1 MTPIKNRYQ
10 VEKHT
15 ILIFGAGKIGRS
27 FIGQLFG
34 TGGYRVVF
42 ADIDQAIVDLLNQK
56 GSYRVIFKGETDREI
71 VVSNVK
77 AISVRDEERVAEAVS
92 TAGIIAVSVGKNAL
106 EKVIPLIAR
115 GLVQRKNRFS
125 GAPLDIIIAENM
137 ISGGKFMEERLLR
150 HLPFDFPLSDLVGL
164 VETSIGKMVPI
175 MNQTELEKDPLMVY
189 AEPYNTLI
197 LDGNGFKTPIPQIE
211 GLSPKKNIKAWVDRK
226 AFIHNLGHATAA
238 YYGHFLHPE
247 AGYMYEILNDDRVLK
262 FTKDVMMQSSDIL
275 CMAYPDDFTPADLEN
290 HIDDLLQR
298 FRNRALKDTVFRV
311 GHDLVRKLSFDD
323 RFMGAVRLAEK
334 FNMPYEKI
342 LKAMSYGFVF
352 KAKDDDGNFYGS
364 DLELLNALTGNF
376 QATFINYLNFDPATD
391 NGIIR
396 VLKKMYDSFY

>member
-1 MTPIKNRYQ
+1 MIPIKNKYQ
-10 VEKHT
+10 VEKYT

-42 ADIDQAIVDLLNQK
+42 ADIDLSIVDLINNQ
-56 GSYRVIFKGETDREI
+56 GCYRVIFKGETDREI

-77 AISVRDEERVAEAVS
+77 AISVRDEESVTEAVS
-92 TAGIIAVSVGKNAL
+92 TAGIMAVSVGKNAI

-115 GLVQRKNRFS
+115 GLVLRKNRFS

-137 ISGGKFMEERLLR
+137 ISGGNFMEERLLR
-150 HLPFDFPLSDLVGL
+150 HLPPDFPFNDLVGL

-175 MNQTELEKDPLMVY
+175 MNQSELEKDPLMVY

-197 LDGNGFKTPIPQIE
+197 LDSKGFKTPIPQIE

-238 YYGHFLHPE
+238 YYGYFLHPE
-247 AGYMYEILNDDRVLK
+247 AIYMYEILDDDRVLN
-262 FTKDVMMQSSDIL
+262 FTRDVMIQSADIL
-275 CMAYPDDFTPADLEN
+275 NMAYPDDFTPADLEN
-290 HIDDLLQR
+290 HIDDLLHR

-311 GHDLVRKLSFDD
+311 GHDLSRKLSSDD
-323 RFMGAVRLAEK
+323 RFMGAIRLADI
-334 FNMPYEKI
+334 FNLPYEKI

-352 KAKDDDGNFYGS
+352 KAKDDDGNFYPS
-364 DLELLNALTGNF
+364 DLEFLNTLAKNF
-376 QATFINYLNFDPATD
+376 ETAFINNLNFDPSAD
-391 NGIIR
+391 NKIIR
-396 VLKKMYDSFY
+396 ELKKMYDSFY